1 MIVIEKH
8 IYWKISFAFGAML
21 LITSPVYS
29 QVASTIQTPPASA
42 VAALSSEKS
51 LHELAL
57 ANLVASNCE
66 INDVTK
72 GDAAL
77 IGGTAQAV
85 ASHMNLTMDVYI
97 SNYVQPAM
105 MKLATPTACE
115 EHEPMTSDVLQNIK
129 DLGGTVLN

>member
-1 MIVIEKH
+1 MTFIDSQMQR
-8 IYWKISFAFGAML
+8 KISFAFGAML

-42 VAALSSEKS
+42 IAALSGEQS

-66 INDVTK
+66 ISGVTK

-97 SNYVQPAM
+97 TSYVQPAM
-105 MKLATPTACE
+105 MKLTTPAACE
-115 EHEPMTSDVLQNIK
+115 EHAPTTTNVLKKIK
-129 DLGGTVLN
+129 ELGGTVLD

>member
-1 MIVIEKH
+1 MIVIDNL
-8 IYWKISFAFGAML
+8 IQRKISFAFGAML
-21 LITSPVYS
+21 LITSSVHS

-42 VAALSSEKS
+42 IATLSSEKS

-57 ANLVASNCE
+57 ANLIASNCE
-66 INDVTK
+66 IKGVTK

-97 SNYVQPAM
+97 ANYVQPAM

-115 EHEPMTSDVLQNIK
+115 EHTPMTSDVLQNIK
-129 DLGGTVLN
+129 DLGGTVLD